1 MDPFT
6 VDFRHPRR
14 CMWPC
19 IQGKQ
24 RLRKRIREGRQLESS
39 RQKKKP
45 GRIVQGRE
53 APERIGRFLCLI
65 RPVLVSPSSAILPQP
80 KFIPRS
86 YSLSSVH
93 TQAAD
98 HIMLHSLLM
107 MNSLIS
113 LGADCVPIYRACQ
126 FIVRANLSC
135 VPIYRA
141 CLFIVLALLSKE
153 AVKSPASCLADCVR

>member
-53 APERIGRFLCLI
+53 APVRIGRFLCLI

-107 MNSLIS
+107 MNSLIMLFGS
-113 LGADCVPIYRACQ
+113 RL
-126 FIVRANLSC
+126 RANLSC

-141 CLFIVLALLSKE
+141 CLFIVLALLPKE

>member
-53 APERIGRFLCLI
+53 APVRIGRFLCLI

-107 MNSLIS
+107 MNSLIMLFGS
-113 LGADCVPIYRACQ
+113 RL
-126 FIVRANLSC
+126 RANLSC